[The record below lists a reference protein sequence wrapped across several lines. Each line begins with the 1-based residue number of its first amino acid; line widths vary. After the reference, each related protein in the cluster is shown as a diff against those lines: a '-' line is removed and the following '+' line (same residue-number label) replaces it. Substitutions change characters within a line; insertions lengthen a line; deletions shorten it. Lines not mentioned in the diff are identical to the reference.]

1 MIEMRRPARQRRR
14 VSGFGPPRPTRIQ
27 VRIRYIMSTSLP
39 QTLMIYLWSNSKESR
54 LDSSPSSKRFSR
66 KSRSGGNFVAA
77 LTGYFD
83 ASGAPDQ
90 GTVLVVAGFISFES
104 RWSEFEK
111 RWNLALNDAGLTG
124 FHMNELINRNAEF
137 AGWKPGT
144 RRRFLH
150 KLTQIVSDTAVQNFG
165 CIVVLDDWR
174 KVNDDYKLAENDFQ
188 PYALAGWS
196 CADQVLDWC
205 KEHIYPAPILVFEH
219 GDKHQRNLLRKVE
232 TECGI
237 IAQIGRAHV

>member
-1 MIEMRRPARQRRR
+1 M
-14 VSGFGPPRPTRIQ
+14 
-27 VRIRYIMSTSLP
+27 
-39 QTLMIYLWSNSKESR
+39 
-54 LDSSPSSKRFSR
+54 
-66 KSRSGGNFVAA
+66 AA

-165 CIVVLDDWR
+165 CIVVLDD
-174 KVNDDYKLAENDFQ
+174 
-188 PYALAGWS
+188 
-196 CADQVLDWC
+196 
-205 KEHIYPAPILVFEH
+205 
-219 GDKHQRNLLRKVE
+219 
-232 TECGI
+232 
-237 IAQIGRAHV
+237 